1 MPRDIP
7 SIEQGIAEAFKI
19 LKDIGIEE
27 AIKKNTGKTK
37 SGSYYRSCSDPNSAH
52 KIDHIDSLAIDYE
65 CLEVNGSTP
74 MLSAH
79 EALVAKYLEKIK
91 GEKSQNINTL
101 MNDLGRI
108 IGEFQSTIHGAQAE
122 DSPGG
127 IEFTAEER
135 NKVNKAIRKL
145 ETILLYLKIAVGDS

>member
-1 MPRDIP
+1 
-7 SIEQGIAEAFKI
+7 
-19 LKDIGIEE
+19 
-27 AIKKNTGKTK
+27 
-37 SGSYYRSCSDPNSAH
+37 
-52 KIDHIDSLAIDYE
+52 
-65 CLEVNGSTP
+65 

>member
-1 MPRDIP
+1 MARDIP

-27 AIKKNTGKTK
+27 AIKKNTGKIK
-37 SGSYYRSCSDPNSAH
+37 SGSYFRSCSDPDTAH

-79 EALVAKYLEKIK
+79 EALVAKHLDKIK
-91 GEKSQNINTL
+91 GEQSRDVNLL

-108 IGEFQSTIHGAQAE
+108 IGDFQSTIHGAQAE

-127 IEFTAEER
+127 VEFTAEER
-135 NKVNKAIRKL
+135 VLVNKAIRKL
-145 ETILLYLKIAVGDS
+145 ESILLYLKITIGDS